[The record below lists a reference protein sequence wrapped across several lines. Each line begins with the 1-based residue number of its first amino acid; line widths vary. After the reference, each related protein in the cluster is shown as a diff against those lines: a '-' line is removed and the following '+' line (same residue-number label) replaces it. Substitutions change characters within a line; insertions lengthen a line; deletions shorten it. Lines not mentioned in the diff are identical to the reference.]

1 SRHLGR
7 GLYELLH
14 RAGGLRHQRHGGL
27 HSSRGPQLRLGLLM
41 TLAQQ
46 TLVLLSLPRFF
57 RQTVQRAFHWPWRWP
72 QIFAGIVQCGLGSL
86 PLVVVARTVAGV
98 VTTDVIA
105 WHMDMIVHTVEMV
118 PGFTGAFIL
127 RELGVAIPAFLMVSK
142 VGAAITAEVGSMKVT
157 EQIDALRLLGI
168 DPITYLVF
176 PRFLACVVS
185 CVCLTVI
192 AIVVTMTFALIVAV
206 TKFHF
211 GTLEYLNAVRHF
223 VGTRDLMCAATKSV
237 AYGAVIP
244 IISCAYG
251 FGCQG
256 GAEGVGSA
264 STN

>member
-1 SRHLGR
+1 MTVAQQVLII
-7 GLYELLH
+7 
-14 RAGGLRHQRHGGL
+14 
-27 HSSRGPQLRLGLLM
+27 LGL
-41 TLAQQ
+41 
-46 TLVLLSLPRFF
+46 PRMF
-57 RQTVQRAFHWPWRWP
+57 RQTIQRAFDLPWRWP
-72 QIFAGIVQCGLGSL
+72 QIFQATVQAGLGSL
-86 PLVVVARTVAGV
+86 PLIVVSTTVAGV
-98 VTTDVIA
+98 VTTNVIA
-105 WHMDMIVHTVEMV
+105 WHMNLIIHSVDMV

-127 RELGVAIPAFLMVSK
+127 RELGIAIPAFLMVAK

-223 VGTRDLMCAATKSV
+223 VGTRDLLCAATKSL

-264 STN
+264 STNSVVSSTIAVIILDFIITFGFSVL

>member
-1 SRHLGR
+1 
-7 GLYELLH
+7 
-14 RAGGLRHQRHGGL
+14 
-27 HSSRGPQLRLGLLM
+27 M
-41 TLAQQ
+41 TLAQN
-46 TLVLLSLPRFF
+46 VFCILSLPRLF
-57 RQTVQRAFHWPWRWP
+57 RQTVQRAFDFPWRWP
-72 QIFAGIVQCGLGSL
+72 QITAATVQAGLGSL
-86 PLVVVARTVAGV
+86 PLVVVSTTVAGV
-98 VTTDVIA
+98 VTTNVIA
-105 WHMDMIVHTVEMV
+105 WHMDMIIHTVDMV

-127 RELGVAIPAFLMVSK
+127 RELGIAIPAFLMVSK

-176 PRFLACVVS
+176 PRFLACIFS
-185 CVCLTVI
+185 CVCLTII
-192 AIVVTMTFALIVAV
+192 AIVVTMTFSMLVAV

-211 GTLEYLNAVRHF
+211 GVLEYLNTVRHF
-223 VGTRDLMCAATKSV
+223 IGPKDLVCAATKSV

-264 STN
+264 STNSVVSSTIAVIIIDFILTFVFSALL